1 MSISDDTSDL
11 SAGAALWPA
20 GGAQR
25 GSLAANF
32 RIVSLCTLAS
42 RILGMARDMAM
53 AYLFGAGPVL
63 DAFTV
68 AFRVPNLARQLFGEG
83 ALTSAFLPVLVRE
96 LQGPDPL
103 ASRQVATGVFVAL
116 GALLLLLVGVAEAGL
131 GAALLLVDL
140 SAENRLL
147 LELLAILMPYVVF
160 VCLAAQ
166 VSAVLHSLRRF
177 TWPALLPVVLNLV
190 WLAGTAL
197 AAWHGG
203 TPVAQ
208 VRWIAVCLLAAGVVQ
223 LAIALAALRGAGFRL
238 TRAWRAAWPRVR
250 EVFLAMLPIVLAF
263 SIAQFNTLLDSLL
276 AWALAPPGVG
286 EAARGRLLPV
296 LVDSGTATALY
307 YGQRM
312 YQFPLG
318 VFGVALGTVLFPL
331 LSGHAQGG
339 DLDAFRRSLSYG
351 VRLTVSIGVP
361 AAVGLVVLSSPITAL
376 LFQHGRFDADDAA
389 LTSRMVAVYGS
400 VVWAYIGLLIVH
412 RGYYA
417 IGDRITP
424 VRIGML
430 AVTVNV
436 ALNLV
441 LVWLLGGI
449 GLAIGTAAATA
460 LQAGLATWKLQSRA
474 GRLDWTDI
482 RLTLVKTLF
491 ASGTMAAV
499 CLVARYLLPLGPSL
513 TERGLALGGPLM
525 AGLAVYFAAAW
536 TLRLTEPWE
545 LIGVRR
551 GPAS

>member
-1 MSISDDTSDL
+1 
-11 SAGAALWPA
+11 
-20 GGAQR
+20 
-25 GSLAANF
+25 
-32 RIVSLCTLAS
+32 
-42 RILGMARDMAM
+42 
-53 AYLFGAGPVL
+53 
-63 DAFTV
+63 
-68 AFRVPNLARQLFGEG
+68 
-83 ALTSAFLPVLVRE
+83 
-96 LQGPDPL
+96 
-103 ASRQVATGVFVAL
+103 
-116 GALLLLLVGVAEAGL
+116 
-131 GAALLLVDL
+131 
-140 SAENRLL
+140 
-147 LELLAILMPYVVF
+147 
-160 VCLAAQ
+160 
-166 VSAVLHSLRRF
+166 
-177 TWPALLPVVLNLV
+177 
-190 WLAGTAL
+190 
-197 AAWHGG
+197 
-203 TPVAQ
+203 
-208 VRWIAVCLLAAGVVQ
+208 
-223 LAIALAALRGAGFRL
+223 
-238 TRAWRAAWPRVR
+238 
-250 EVFLAMLPIVLAF
+250 
-263 SIAQFNTLLDSLL
+263 
-276 AWALAPPGVG
+276 
-286 EAARGRLLPV
+286 
-296 LVDSGTATALY
+296 
-307 YGQRM
+307 
-312 YQFPLG
+312 
-318 VFGVALGTVLFPL
+318 
-331 LSGHAQGG
+331 
-339 DLDAFRRSLSYG
+339 
-351 VRLTVSIGVP
+351 VP

-499 CLVARYLLPLGPSL
+499 CLVARYLLPVGPSL